1 MANLTAAIAALERRV
16 GFSAARS
23 RVVARALREAGK
35 MPSGGPGVAPEID
48 LGNFI
53 DLVIALAADVSH
65 YKCASV
71 LDAYRAMTP
80 EGADVSGAPASVPKS
95 AGEEIDAIAALAAE
109 GAPEIRGLKL
119 EFVADWHELVIHWQD
134 GTVSRFRER
143 GELGSHWGAAGYR
156 RSTTINMAALA
167 DAIRDTFGVQA

>member
-1 MANLTAAIAALERRV
+1 MATLTAAIAALERRV
-16 GFSAARS
+16 GFPAARS

-35 MPSGGPGVAPEID
+35 MPAGGPGVAPEID
-48 LGNFI
+48 LGNFV
-53 DLVIALAADVSH
+53 DLVVAMASDQSH
-65 YKCASV
+65 YKCAAAI
-71 LDAYRAMTP
+71 DAFRAMTP

-119 EFVADWHELVIHWQD
+119 EFVADWPELAIHWQD

-156 RSTTINMAALA
+156 RSTTINMAAFA
-167 DAIRDTFGVQA
+167 DALADTFGVPA